1 MQPSFFKVGSRTVG
15 IGHPAFLVAGAG
27 VNHNGRLTV
36 AKQMVA
42 AAKKAGADAVQFP
55 VFRAETLAART
66 ALSPPHHKAGS
77 KPGGQLAQL
86 RRLELSFDD
95 IRSLRKF
102 AEAQGVEFVPAP
114 YDAECLAFCLKMGVP
129 ALKISSGELTNLP
142 LLEGVLASHLPAFIS
157 TGMGTIEEIRDAVK
171 LFRTPRGSGLC
182 LLHSACLYPAE
193 LAKANVRAIPMLRET
208 FGLPI
213 GFSDHTL
220 GTIAAVGAVALG
232 ACAVEKHLT
241 LRHSLAGPEHR
252 ISLEPD
258 EFTELVT
265 RVRDLERSLGSGAK
279 VPYPEE
285 VGMREFLRKS
295 LVATRDIPR
304 GAALTEDMVTIKR
317 PGNGI
322 PPRFYSSVLGLCT
335 KKVIARDEVVTW
347 NKLDL

>member
-1 MQPSFFKVGSRTVG
+1 MQPSFFKIGTRSFG
-15 IGHPAFLVAGAG
+15 IGQPAFLIAGAG
-27 VNHNGRLTV
+27 VNHNGRLAV
-36 AKQMVA
+36 AKQIVA

-66 ALSPPHHKAGS
+66 ALLPPHHKAGPKS
-77 KPGGQLAQL
+77 GGQLPLL
-86 RRLELSFDD
+86 RRMELPFDD
-95 IRSLRKF
+95 IRALKKF
-102 AEAQGVEFVPAP
+102 CEGQDIEFIPAP
-114 YDAECLAFCLKMGVP
+114 YDAECLAFCEKLGVR
-129 ALKISSGELTNLP
+129 ALKISAGELTNLP
-142 LLEGVLASHLPAFIS
+142 LLEGVLASHLPALVS

-182 LLHSACLYPAE
+182 LFHSACLYPTD
-193 LAKANVRAIPMLRET
+193 LPRANLRAIPTLRET

-232 ACAVEKHLT
+232 ACAIEKHLT
-241 LRHSLAGPEHR
+241 LRHSLAGPEHK
-252 ISLEPD
+252 ISLEPE
-258 EFTELVT
+258 EFADLVVK
-265 RVRDLERSLGSGAK
+265 VRDLERALGTGVKA
-279 VPYPEE
+279 PWPEE
-285 VGMREFLRKS
+285 IEMREFLRKS